1 MSDREMLGLAAKAAG
16 YTVNAQR
23 QAERDALG
31 FGDAGLWI
39 DSVSTCWNPRDD
51 DGAALRLAEEAGRR
65 ARIAHAQEVRTDL
78 ARIEK
83 WRGLAL
89 ARDGDGRTVE
99 AVREEAMGEERRA
112 CLAIV
117 RAPHFKPAV
126 RNELARRA
134 SLIEDRGAR

>member
-1 MSDREMLGLAAKAAG
+1 MTKDDIIAAAVAMELPEYLIAGHLPALQRLAA
-16 YTVNAQR
+16 
-23 QAERDALG
+23 
-31 FGDAGLWI
+31 
-39 DSVSTCWNPRDD
+39 
-51 DGAALRLAEEAGRR
+51 EAGRR
-65 ARIAHAQEVRTDL
+65 ARISHAQEVRTDL

-99 AVREEAMGEERRA
+99 AVREEAMEEERRA

-126 RNELARRA
+126 RNELAKRA
-134 SLIEDRGAR
+134 GLIEDRGAR

>member
-1 MSDREMLGLAAKAAG
+1 MTHDDIIAAAAALDLPEHLIAGHLSALQRLAA
-16 YTVNAQR
+16 
-23 QAERDALG
+23 
-31 FGDAGLWI
+31 
-39 DSVSTCWNPRDD
+39 
-51 DGAALRLAEEAGRR
+51 EAGSR
-65 ARIAHAQEVRTDL
+65 ARIAHAEEVRADL

-99 AVREEAMGEERRA
+99 AVREEAAQEERRA

-126 RNELARRA
+126 RNELAKRA
-134 SLIEDRGAR
+134 ELIEARGAR

>member
-1 MSDREMLGLAAKAAG
+1 MTPDDIIRAAVALELPEGLIAG
-16 YTVNAQR
+16 HLP
-23 QAERDALG
+23 ALH
-31 FGDAGLWI
+31 
-39 DSVSTCWNPRDD
+39 
-51 DGAALRLAEEAGRR
+51 RLAEEAGRR

-78 ARIEK
+78 ACIEK

-99 AVREEAMGEERRA
+99 AVREEAAQEERRA

>member
-1 MSDREMLGLAAKAAG
+1 MTKDDIIAAAVALDLPEHLIAGHLPALQRLAA
-16 YTVNAQR
+16 
-23 QAERDALG
+23 
-31 FGDAGLWI
+31 
-39 DSVSTCWNPRDD
+39 
-51 DGAALRLAEEAGRR
+51 EAGRR
-65 ARIAHAQEVRTDL
+65 ARIEHAEEVRSDL

-83 WRGLAL
+83 WRGLAM

-99 AVREEAMGEERRA
+99 AVRQEAMDEERRA

-134 SLIEDRGAR
+134 GLIEDRGAR

>member
-1 MSDREMLGLAAKAAG
+1 MTPDEIIAAAVALDLPEHLIAGHLPALQRLAA
-16 YTVNAQR
+16 
-23 QAERDALG
+23 
-31 FGDAGLWI
+31 
-39 DSVSTCWNPRDD
+39 
-51 DGAALRLAEEAGRR
+51 EAGRR

-99 AVREEAMGEERRA
+99 TVREEAMQEERRA

-117 RAPHFKPAV
+117 RAPHFKPVV
-126 RNELARRA
+126 RNELAKRA
-134 SLIEDRGAR
+134 ELIEARGAR